1 MARRRLRLAFRQ
13 RLAFRLRLALAGH
26 RSRTLIGILSHTFV
40 YIRFSFESLFLPNPV
55 RF

>member
-1 MARRRLRLAFRQ
+1 MARRRLRLSFRQ
-13 RLAFRLRLALAGH
+13 RPALAVH
-26 RSRTLIGILSHTFV
+26 RSRTVVGILSRTFV